1 MKIVFNDTAIIE
13 DCLKGKRH
21 AQEALYKNFSKKM
34 FATAFRYAGNMEI
47 AQDILQDG
55 FVKVFN
61 NLKNYNGSGSLEG
74 WIRRIVVNTSL
85 DYLRKK
91 TMLFSLN
98 EFDMDVETTEDVS
111 AKLNAADLMQMVSAL
126 PDGYRTIFNLYAIE
140 GFSHREIS
148 EMLQVSEGTS
158 KSQLARARNIL
169 KNKVLALENPRK
181 NEKSI

>member
-1 MKIVFNDTAIIE
+1 MKIVFNDTAIVE
-13 DCLKGKRH
+13 DCLKGKRQ
-21 AQEALYKNFSKKM
+21 AQEALYKHFSKKM
-34 FATAFRYAGNMEI
+34 FATAFRYSGNMEI

-91 TMLFSLN
+91 TILFSLT
-98 EFDMDVETTEDVS
+98 EYEMDVESAEDVT
-111 AKLNAADLMQMVSAL
+111 AKLNAADLMQLVAAL

-169 KNKVLALENPRK
+169 KNKVLALETPRK